1 MKVNFRKVLMVV
13 AAVLL
18 LLQLVPVDRTVP
30 EGTEGQDFLVA
41 VAAPEAIANLVKDAC
56 YDCHSYE
63 TKYPWYARVAPLS
76 FWVQGH
82 INEGR
87 EHLNF
92 STWTAYPAKKAA
104 HKLEECYEEVESR
117 NMPMKSYTW
126 MHPEGQLDDAQVGAL
141 AQWFQQL
148 YRSTAVVQ

>member
-1 MKVNFRKVLMVV
+1 MKVNFRLVLLVLV
-13 AAVLL
+13 AVLL
-18 LLQLVPVDRTVP
+18 LLQLVSVDRTVP
-30 EGTEGQDFLVA
+30 EGVEGQDFLVA
-41 VAAPEAIANLVKDAC
+41 VAAPEAIATLVKGAC

-76 FWVQGH
+76 FWVQEH

-104 HKLEECYEEVESR
+104 HKLEECYEEVEAR

-126 MHPEGQLDDAQVGAL
+126 MHPKAQLDDAQAGAL

-148 YRSTAVVQ
+148 YRSTAAAQ

>member
-13 AAVLL
+13 AVVLL

-41 VAAPEAIANLVKDAC
+41 VAAPEAIATLVKGAC

-63 TKYPWYARVAPLS
+63 TKYPWYANVAPLS

-104 HKLEECYEEVESR
+104 HKLEECYEEVEER

-126 MHPEGQLDDAQVGAL
+126 MHPEGKLDDAQASAL

-148 YRSTAVVQ
+148 YRSTAVAQ